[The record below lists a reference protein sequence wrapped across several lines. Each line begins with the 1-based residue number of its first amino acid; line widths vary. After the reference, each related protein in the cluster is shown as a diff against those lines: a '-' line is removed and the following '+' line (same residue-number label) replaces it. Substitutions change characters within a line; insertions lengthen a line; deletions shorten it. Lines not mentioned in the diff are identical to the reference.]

1 MDVPTDAS
9 IASLL
14 SAGSLTPNVRF
25 NSACIG
31 VITWLAKSWL
41 TVCFDPALASFGSFG
56 LGGARDDTSAVAV
69 AGRRRTVDVSPVVF
83 FEAEC
88 IAADDDAGRTVLVLV
103 MALVLAIAFVLAT
116 RSATSSRF
124 SSSDDDDDESSES
137 TAGIG
142 GGDGGFV
149 FVGAGVFSFFLCSG
163 SFAFFVGAG
172 PKPKS
177 IRGLA
182 PLGTVI
188 FPTST
193 FSSFGAG
200 SPLGLDGVLT
210 GAVLTARSIRA
221 RIARGLVP
229 GRSFHRDTNN
239 VGGRSPTDSFNC
251 KNKTR
256 RHSNC
261 PYKY

>member
-1 MDVPTDAS
+1 M
-9 IASLL
+9 
-14 SAGSLTPNVRF
+14 
-25 NSACIG
+25 
-31 VITWLAKSWL
+31 
-41 TVCFDPALASFGSFG
+41 
-56 LGGARDDTSAVAV
+56 
-69 AGRRRTVDVSPVVF
+69 DVSPVVF

-88 IAADDDAGRTVLVLV
+88 IAADDDAGRTVLVMV
-103 MALVLAIAFVLAT
+103 MVLAIAFVLAT

-124 SSSDDDDDESSES
+124 SSSDDDDESSES
-137 TAGIG
+137 FAGIG
-142 GGDGGFV
+142 GGDGGFG
-149 FVGAGVFSFFLCSG
+149 FDAGVFAFFLCSG
-163 SFAFFVGAG
+163 VFASFVGAG

-200 SPLGLDGVLT
+200 SPLGLDAMT

-256 RHSNC
+256 RQSNC
-261 PYKY
+261 PYKD